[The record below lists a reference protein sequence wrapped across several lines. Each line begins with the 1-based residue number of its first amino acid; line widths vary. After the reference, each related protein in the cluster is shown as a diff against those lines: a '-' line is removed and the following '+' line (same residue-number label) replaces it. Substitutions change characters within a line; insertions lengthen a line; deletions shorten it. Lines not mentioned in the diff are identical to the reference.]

1 MNSHTQC
8 SRFEQS
14 DTVDWNQGLL
24 KQDTVLLANPN
35 LLLPRSAQRLPVLM
49 AEAFPRVPAGIKPP
63 ESGHKGAGS
72 PTRGPVCPPS
82 SEGPF

>member
-24 KQDTVLLANPN
+24 NRTQFCLLIQTN
-35 LLLPRSAQRLPVLM
+35 LSPAPHNARLFSR
-49 AEAFPRVPAGIKPP
+49 ARAFLRVPAGIEPP

-72 PTRGPVCPPS
+72 PTRGPVCSPS

>member
-49 AEAFPRVPAGIKPP
+49 G
-63 ESGHKGAGS
+63 
-72 PTRGPVCPPS
+72 
-82 SEGPF
+82 